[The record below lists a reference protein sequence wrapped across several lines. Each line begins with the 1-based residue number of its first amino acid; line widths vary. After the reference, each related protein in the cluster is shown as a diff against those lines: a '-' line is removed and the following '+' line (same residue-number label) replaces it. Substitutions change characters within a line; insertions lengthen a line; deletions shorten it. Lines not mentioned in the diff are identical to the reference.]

1 MEKHIYIP
9 HTVSEWIFLS
19 IITTTT
25 IDGVAFFSSLMI
37 NIWYICR
44 HIWAPLETVHS
55 SETKSRSPKVN
66 INQQSEDKQH
76 TGKENATMVS
86 SGLRFV
92 HEEAKSLHMSAVQHD
107 SQHRVADHSNS
118 VLAQG
123 GIRWLRESDTD
134 EMFYVNDVIWFSNPL
149 QSLTQTDSHDSIGL
163 IPFPL
168 SLYCCVSLSP
178 PPPPPFWFHVFKS
191 FHPFKKSNILL
202 WYDIVSMAASC
213 VSRGSQTQAS
223 GKFVVRKWMR
233 AERSRSLPCWQA
245 NGTQCIRVLAL
256 SFSQLKQSFH
266 PIKQT
271 YSIDVS
277 YSVRLQNVLEKA
289 ASLTCRKESFFF
301 LFPAES

>member
-44 HIWAPLETVHS
+44 HICAPLETVHS

-123 GIRWLRESDTD
+123 GIRWLRESGTD

-168 SLYCCVSLSP
+168 SLYCCVSLFP
-178 PPPPPFWFHVFKS
+178 TPPF
-191 FHPFKKSNILL
+191 L
-202 WYDIVSMAASC
+202 VSC
-213 VSRGSQTQAS
+213 
-223 GKFVVRKWMR
+223 
-233 AERSRSLPCWQA
+233 L
-245 NGTQCIRVLAL
+245 
-256 SFSQLKQSFH
+256 
-266 PIKQT
+266 
-271 YSIDVS
+271 
-277 YSVRLQNVLEKA
+277 
-289 ASLTCRKESFFF
+289 
-301 LFPAES
+301 